1 MNKETNKWTD
11 ERDNLVQNQR
21 EKDQSRIGHL
31 SSTTL
36 LPFFFLSPVFQEGL
50 GWNYTWMVEGGST
63 AKEGVAFL
71 FNALYIK
78 PLWNDLQKILP
89 IQIEE
94 EKKQERISMSAR

>member
-1 MNKETNKWTD
+1 MNWWTRQSGT
-11 ERDNLVQNQR
+11 EPEGKRSKQNW
-21 EKDQSRIGHL
+21 SPIINH
-31 SSTTL
+31 TATF
-36 LPFFFLSPVFQEGL
+36 FFFLSPVFQEGL

-63 AKEGVAFL
+63 AIEDMAFL